1 MAELTMIRNTLPKEA
16 RIFVNLDEEG
26 FVDSQLL
33 NLYKGEGYNSQCLK
47 ELVNNEMTI
56 EIRLDDKFE
65 YRLGSK
71 YANIEEYKRLENPYP
86 MSYIAPD
93 LSDPTP
99 EPLRYINDLTTGENG
114 FTGKTLFPDDDG
126 IQNSPNQNVI
136 VYINRHLSDAGR
148 AETYS
153 HEVNGHALLYFRT
166 GYNHKLASHNF
177 NGQIDMNGI
186 LTRMIFKSKE
196 ETIKNMR

>member
-1 MAELTMIRNTLPKEA
+1 MTN
-16 RIFVNLDEEG
+16 
-26 FVDSQLL
+26 DSR
-33 NLYKGEGYNSQCLK
+33 
-47 ELVNNEMTI
+47 I
-56 EIRLDDKFE
+56 EILQAHARPILVAGPADPCRQPRGRRDCSF
-65 YRLGSK
+65 
-71 YANIEEYKRLENPYP
+71 LEQRSPV
-86 MSYIAPD
+86 IV
-93 LSDPTP
+93 
-99 EPLRYINDLTTGENG
+99 
-114 FTGKTLFPDDDG
+114 LFHHDDG